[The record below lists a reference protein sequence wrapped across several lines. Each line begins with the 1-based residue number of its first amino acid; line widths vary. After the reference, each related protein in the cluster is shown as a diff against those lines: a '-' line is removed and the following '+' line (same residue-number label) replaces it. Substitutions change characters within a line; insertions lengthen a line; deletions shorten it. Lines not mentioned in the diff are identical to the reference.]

1 MLDAVPYLDRCQGV
15 LLGLAVGDALGAPLE
30 FKQAEEILR
39 DYGGPVRNMLG
50 GGFLGWDLGEWT
62 DDTAMAVCIGES
74 ILSQGCFDPADVAA
88 RFLRWFQSGPRD
100 VGNTISVAM
109 HALASGEQWD
119 RAGRWAHEQLGG
131 KSAGNGAIMRCAP
144 IALLDYR
151 APERLIEDSVKSALI
166 THWDDRA
173 RYGAAA
179 LNLAIAALLQDAA
192 PDVALH
198 GAAEGVQAAC
208 PEVAALFETAGA
220 GERADLRPS
229 GFSNDTL
236 CLALWCFVRTGSF
249 EEALITAVNLGGD
262 ADTSGAVCGA
272 LAGAHYGLAAIP
284 ERWLKPLHERERLLR
299 LATQVARLGERLAGC

>member
-1 MLDAVPYLDRCQGV
+1 MSETVPHLDRCQGV

-30 FKQAEEILR
+30 FKTAEEILR

-62 DDTAMAVCIGES
+62 DDTAMAICIAES
-74 ILSQGCFDPADVAA
+74 ILSQGRFEPADVAE

-109 HALASGEQWD
+109 RALARGERWD

-131 KSAGNGAIMRCAP
+131 RTAGNGAIMRCAP

-151 APERLIEDSVKSALI
+151 KPERLIEDSVNSALI
-166 THWDDRA
+166 THWDGRA

-179 LNLAIAALLQDAA
+179 LNLAIAALIQEEPPEEALRRAA
-192 PDVALH
+192 D
-198 GAAEGVQAAC
+198 GVRAAC

-220 GERADLRPS
+220 GERADLCPS

-236 CLALWCFVRTGSF
+236 RLALWCFVRTESF
-249 EEALITAVNLGGD
+249 EEALIAAVNLGGD
-262 ADTSGAVCGA
+262 ADTGGVVCGA
-272 LAGAHYGLAAIP
+272 LAGAHYGLSAIP
-284 ERWLKPLHERERLLR
+284 ARWLTALHERDRLVR
-299 LATQVARLGERLAGC
+299 LATQIARLAGKPFGQ